1 MGFSCTTSSNTRL
14 TGWLAFRSKSVLP
27 MPRMQKAREGAAE
40 GTLDVEAGHAAR
52 ELTDVLAAGVEHLQ
66 RLALQRADGTGHVA
80 DVLQAAL
87 GGHGDDGQLAGGRGR
102 RLGRRLGRRTNMDQ
116 GQRDGGGD
124 RVQGGILLGHRGA
137 PVGDG
142 FGQGLRANGALGA
155 LGAEVAWMMP
165 PQPRRRR

>member
-87 GGHGDDGQLAGGRGR
+87 GGHGDDGQLAGVWAGVWADAPTWIKANATAAAIGCRAAFFWGIAGLRWAMGSGRGFEQT
-102 RLGRRLGRRTNMDQ
+102 GRSGRS
-116 GQRDGGGD
+116 G
-124 RVQGGILLGHRGA
+124 
-137 PVGDG
+137 PK
-142 FGQGLRANGALGA
+142 
-155 LGAEVAWMMP
+155 
-165 PQPRRRR
+165 